1 MKENK
6 GITLIALIV
15 TIIVLLILA
24 AVSIAT
30 LMGKNGVITNAQ
42 KTSTQNA
49 YEGAIEQVKLAYMAV
64 RTTILAN
71 VVSDGTY
78 NARTDHAALKTVV
91 SDDLSGSEWKVDSE
105 EGKIS
110 IRYRD
115 TAIDAATIGSVKYDK
130 YTAGTTVNNVTPIT
144 NALDTVT
151 APRLE
156 GYVYFEIILSEQDA
170 KLNIDVPE
178 IAAVK

>member
-49 YEGAIEQVKLAYMAV
+49 YYGALEQVKLAYMAV
-64 RTTILAN
+64 RTEIMSQVVANGSYAPAEHAGDLATIVRN
-71 VVSDGTY
+71 
-78 NARTDHAALKTVV
+78 
-91 SDDLSGSEWKVDSE
+91 DLSDTSTWEVSGENDSA
-105 EGKIS
+105 GTKNVIT
-110 IRYRD
+110 IIYTD
-115 TAIDAATIGSVKYDK
+115 TAIDQGVIKNIEGSNLVPLKEGSIKCTITLGNATQNSSDKAAELKMD
-130 YTAGTTVNNVTPIT
+130 
-144 NALDTVT
+144 
-151 APRLE
+151 
-156 GYVYFEIILSEQDA
+156 
-170 KLNIDVPE
+170 ID
-178 IAAVK
+178 